1 MEFSSIITLIFFHT
15 QIFLHTGHRI
25 QDTWYTPLIGASA
38 PRAWPKNILKYKL
51 AWVHYIWFFELK
63 ISSWR
68 HLLGNSLGL
77 FLVILN
83 PYLVKSSNNQFHGSS
98 RLKLKSVSF
107 PLFVGRGK
115 KFIILTFTITFVSVV
130 ELKSLK

>member
-1 MEFSSIITLIFFHT
+1 MSSL
-15 QIFLHTGHRI
+15 
-25 QDTWYTPLIGASA
+25 YM
-38 PRAWPKNILKYKL
+38 
-51 AWVHYIWFFELK
+51 FFELK

-68 HLLGNSLGL
+68 HLLGNSLG
-77 FLVILN
+77 FFYVILN
-83 PYLVKSSNNQFHGSS
+83 PYLVKSSNNQFHESS
-98 RLKLKSVSF
+98 RLKFKKVSF

>member
-1 MEFSSIITLIFFHT
+1 MSSL
-15 QIFLHTGHRI
+15 
-25 QDTWYTPLIGASA
+25 YM
-38 PRAWPKNILKYKL
+38 
-51 AWVHYIWFFELK
+51 FFELK
-63 ISSWR
+63 ISSWG
-68 HLLGNSLGL
+68 HLLGNSLF

-98 RLKLKSVSF
+98 RLKFKKVYF